1 MKKKPPIAPP
11 SPPPSDWDHVGPWY
25 DQHVGEKGSLHYR
38 KVIIPGVLRLLELR
52 AGDKVLDVACGQ
64 GSLCRALAQRGV
76 YATGVDLAPSL
87 IEAARRRQGSPTQE
101 RYDLGDARRLRECVF
116 LTPASFDAV
125 LCVLAIQ
132 NMTPLSPVWE
142 GCRYMLKAGGRLL
155 VVMTH
160 PCLRVPRKSSWGWDE
175 KNTCQYRR
183 VDAYLTSEKI
193 PIVMHPGSNPDQIT
207 WTFHRPLQA
216 YINTL
221 GSAGFG
227 VDRIE
232 EWISHKRPP
241 EGRRWEAL
249 DKIRREIP
257 LFMAIRARPAGAAR

>member
-1 MKKKPPIAPP
+1 
-11 SPPPSDWDHVGPWY
+11 DHVGPWY

-64 GSLCRALAQRGV
+64 GALCRALAQRGV
-76 YATGVDLAPSL
+76 YAAGVDLAPSL
-87 IEAARRRQGSPTQE
+87 IEAARRRQGSPTHE

-142 GCRYMLKAGGRLL
+142 GCRYMLKAGGRLV